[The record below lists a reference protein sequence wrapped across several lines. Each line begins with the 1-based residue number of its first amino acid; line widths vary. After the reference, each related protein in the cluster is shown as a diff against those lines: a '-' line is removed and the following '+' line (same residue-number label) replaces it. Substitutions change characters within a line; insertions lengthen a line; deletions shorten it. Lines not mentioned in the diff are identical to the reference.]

1 MIMMMMMM
9 IKKDSHNDHDN
20 SSCDKTDMHNN
31 HDHNNDEGDDDNRG
45 YDAYLTRVLLFER
58 KLGDF
63 EGLLDFADFWEFDLW
78 LFGFLEAPWV
88 TVLTEIG
95 LYVGGMLAWEHGGS
109 LHVL

>member
-1 MIMMMMMM
+1 MMMMM
-9 IKKDSHNDHDN
+9 IAMVIKTILKKDSQNYHDN
-20 SSCDKTDMHNN
+20 SSCDETDR
-31 HDHNNDEGDDDNRG
+31 HNNDEDDDDNCG

-63 EGLLDFADFWEFDLW
+63 EGLLDFDDFWEFDLW

-95 LYVGGMLAWEHGGS
+95 WCVSGMLAWEHGGS